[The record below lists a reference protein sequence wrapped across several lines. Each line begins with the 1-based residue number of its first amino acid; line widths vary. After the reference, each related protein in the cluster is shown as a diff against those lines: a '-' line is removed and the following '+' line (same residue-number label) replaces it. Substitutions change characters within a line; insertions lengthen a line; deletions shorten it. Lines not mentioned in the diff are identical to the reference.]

1 MPTDLTPEQRA
12 LLARL
17 VAEGRYASE
26 AEALA
31 DALSWLQ
38 EQDDKFRA
46 LKREIEKGL
55 ESGEGGEFDEAY
67 VESIKR
73 EGRERLARMRAA
85 E

>member
-1 MPTDLTPEQRA
+1 MPTDLTAEQRA

-55 ESGEGGEFDEAY
+55 ESGEDGLFDGDLA
-67 VESIKR
+67 ESIKR
-73 EGRERLARMRAA
+73 RGREELARMRAA